1 MRLSNFL
8 VGAMVCAL
16 FAACTNDDNGVN
28 DSTTQTNGE
37 QAFIAVRL
45 MAPSAMTRAFQ
56 NGSDAE
62 NAVTTARFYFF
73 NDAGAAVTVRDGNNY
88 IDKSNPT
95 FTPGS
100 GNVEE
105 TSTPAIMV
113 LENAA
118 VWPTKMAVVLNPP
131 AGLTGS
137 KSLDNLRAA
146 ATGYDGATSG
156 TFVMSSSVYLD
167 GSNAKIDA
175 INISNN
181 IANSADAAKLNP
193 ADVYVERVL
202 ARVDVKQSSS
212 SLSGYSDD
220 TEVDAS
226 AIEGQTYTTDQVKA
240 VVKGWG
246 LANRNSQS
254 YLLKNLDAGWN
265 DADGSTPFSGWN
277 DATKFRSYWAQTSAI
292 NSSVLPNDSYSAL
305 STEAT
310 TAMPTTKYCQERT
323 NATNPTELVVIAE
336 LQIDGTAATIA
347 KYAGEY
353 WTVDALLDQFL
364 SMMPAIYYKA
374 TPSGTP
380 DTWTKVNKTLLKLR
394 SGKTSETDVQ
404 AYEAVLDLKKA
415 YTTGYEFASSS
426 DGTST
431 MSVADVQAQ
440 LDNFKALLWHGGKT
454 YYHVPIEH
462 NVGSASNLNG
472 IVRNHL
478 YQINVTGISGLG
490 TPIPGTS
497 TSEEP
502 DGDPEDEDP
511 DPEDKPIDPED
522 PKDENSF
529 LAAEI
534 NILSWNV
541 VSQDVTLGQE

>member
-73 NDAGAAVTVRDGNNY
+73 DNTGAAVTVSGGNNY
-88 IDKSNPT
+88 INKESIS

-105 TSTPAIMV
+105 TSTAAIMV

-131 AGLTGS
+131 TELTGS
-137 KSLDNLRAA
+137 KSLTELRGAA
-146 ATGYDGATSG
+146 DDYASTTS
-156 TFVMSSSVYLD
+156 FVMSSSVYLD

-175 INISNN
+175 IDITSNITNTSE
-181 IANSADAAKLNP
+181 AAQANP
-193 ADVYVERVL
+193 ANVYVERVL
-202 ARVDVKQSSS
+202 ARVDVKQNSS

-220 TEVDAS
+220 TEVDAGV
-226 AIEGQTYTTDQVKA
+226 IEGYTGTSTNAVTA

-246 LANRNSQS
+246 LANRNKQS
-254 YLLKNLDAGWN
+254 HLLKNLDAGWN
-265 DADGSTPFSGWN
+265 DADGTTPFSGWN
-277 DATKFRSYWAQTSAI
+277 SATNFRSYWAQTSAI

-323 NATNPTELVVIAE
+323 NATTNPTELVVIAE

-374 TPSGTP
+374 STGDPSG
-380 DTWTKVNKTLLKLR
+380 WTQIGKSQLKLR
-394 SGKTSETDVQ
+394 PGKTSETDVA

-415 YTTGYEFASSS
+415 YTTGYEFASDASGS
-426 DGTST
+426 ST
-431 MSVADVQAQ
+431 MELTAVQEQ

-478 YQINVTGISGLG
+478 YQISISGITGLG

-497 TSEEP
+497 TSDDP
-502 DGDPEDEDP
+502 DGEGEDEDP